1 MKVSIEINKSVT
13 SSGLKR
19 PFQANAS
26 QFQDPKLVRAFVGA
40 ELRVVI

>member
-26 QFQDPKLVRAFVGA
+26 QFHPKLVRAFVGA
-40 ELRVVI
+40 ELRVVV